1 MLSWVAPIIVF
12 GVVVFVH
19 ELGHFLA
26 AKWVGVYAPRFS
38 IGFGPALWRKRW
50 GETEYVLA
58 ALPLGGYVRMASRLD
73 EESAFLEGGS
83 ETKPAAAVPETG
95 GNAAG
100 TIVGE
105 SEIEPRPDDWDPEA
119 LVPFGPKPVPEHR
132 WFESKSLPQRL
143 LIMFAGVAMNVLLA
157 LVIMIGLF
165 ATLGRGV
172 TNTRVLGGVSEL
184 PGTASLRTVLS
195 PGDTILSVNGEE
207 ITNWES
213 VTRAVGTA
221 KGDVLTIVTHRDT
234 VTIPH
239 GGEGQPRRE
248 YIAQALEPMIPPVTD
263 TVMPGGAAARAG
275 LVKGDSVVV
284 AGGDS
289 IVSWTQLVERIQG
302 SPGKALELVVARG
315 DERVPIVVVPE
326 ADTVTLPG
334 TSSSRVIGRIGV
346 GQRDIRTRIATSPAQ
361 AVGAGWNA
369 TWGMVGLVI
378 DAVHQLVTARASVK
392 ELGGPIAIAEASV
405 TAARRGVQGLLEL
418 LAFISVNLAVMNLLP
433 IPILDGGQII
443 MNIVESARGRAFSMR
458 TREYILRVGLV
469 AIGLLFVLVM
479 FNDIKRTVERLIN

>member
-1 MLSWVAPIIVF
+1 MLSWLAPLIVF
-12 GVVVFVH
+12 GLVVFVH

-26 AKWVGVYAPRFS
+26 AKMVGVYAPRFS

-83 ETKPAAAVPETG
+83 EASRSVPETTG
-95 GNAAG
+95 ANAAG
-100 TIVGE
+100 TIVPD
-105 SEIEPRPDDWDPEA
+105 SDPEPRPDDWDPEA

-157 LVIMIGLF
+157 LVIMIGMF
-165 ATLGRGV
+165 AVLGRGV
-172 TNTRVLGGVSEL
+172 TNTRVLGGVAEL
-184 PGTASLRTVLS
+184 PGTEPLRAMLA
-195 PGDTILSVNGEE
+195 PGDTIVSVNGTD
-207 ITNWES
+207 ITTWES

-221 KGDVLTIVTHRDT
+221 RGDVMTIVTHRDT
-234 VTIPH
+234 VVIPH
-239 GGEGQPRRE
+239 GGDGQPRRE
-248 YIAQALEPMIPPVTD
+248 YIAAALQPMIPPVFD
-263 TVMPGGAAARAG
+263 TITPNDAASRAG
-275 LVKGDSVVV
+275 IQKGDSVIL

-289 IVSWTQLVERIQG
+289 VRTWTELVKRIQD
-302 SPGKALELVVARG
+302 SPGQPLELLVGRGGEAVALTVIP
-315 DERVPIVVVPE
+315 DSN
-326 ADTVTLPG
+326 TVTLPG
-334 TSSSRVIGRIGV
+334 TGSSRVIGRIGV
-346 GQRDIRTRIATSPAQ
+346 GPRDIQTRIPTSPIQ
-361 AVGAGWNA
+361 AAGAGWNA

-378 DAVHQLVTARASVK
+378 DAVHQLLTARASVK

-405 TAARRGVQGLLEL
+405 NAAQRGMRGVLEL
-418 LAFISVNLAVMNLLP
+418 VAFISVNLAVMNLLP

-443 MNIVESARGRAFSMR
+443 LNIVESARGRAFSLR

>member
-1 MLSWVAPIIVF
+1 MLTWLAPLIVF
-12 GVVVFVH
+12 GLVVFVH

-26 AKWVGVYAPRFS
+26 AKYVGVYAPRFS

-50 GETEYVLA
+50 GETEYVIA

-83 ETKPAAAVPETG
+83 EKSATASPETTG

-105 SEIEPRPDDWDPEA
+105 DTIEPRPDDWDPEA

-165 ATLGRGV
+165 AVLGRGV
-172 TNTRVLGGVSEL
+172 TNTRVLGGIREL
-184 PGTASLRTVLS
+184 PGVAPIREQLA
-195 PGDTILSVNGEE
+195 PGDTILAVNGTP
-207 ITNWES
+207 ITTWES
-213 VTRAVGTA
+213 LQSAVGRA
-221 KGDVLTIVTHRDT
+221 KGDVMTIVTHRDT
-234 VTIPH
+234 VTIAH

-248 YIAQALEPMIPPVTD
+248 FIAQALEPMISPVLD
-263 TVMPGGAAARAG
+263 TIMPGGAAERAG
-275 LVKGDSVVV
+275 LRKGDSVVV

-289 IVSWTQLVERIQG
+289 IRTWTQLVSRIQG
-302 SPGKALELVVARG
+302 SPGQPLELHIWRDQATTGVT
-315 DERVPIVVVPE
+315 VVP
-326 ADTVTLPG
+326 DSGTVTLPG
-334 TSSSRVIGRIGV
+334 ANSSQVIGRIGV
-346 GQRDIRTRIATSPAQ
+346 GPRDNRTRIPTSPLQ

-443 MNIVESARGRAFSMR
+443 MNIVESARGRAFSLR

>member
-83 ETKPAAAVPETG
+83 ELRTHVPETG

-100 TIVGE
+100 TIVPD
-105 SEIEPRPDDWDPEA
+105 SDPEPRPADWDPEA

-143 LIMFAGVAMNVLLA
+143 LIMIAGVTMNVLLA

-165 ATLGRGV
+165 ASLGRAV
-172 TNTRVLGGVSEL
+172 TNTRVLGGVAVL
-184 PGTASLRTVLS
+184 PGTASLRNVLAA
-195 PGDTILSVNGEE
+195 GDTIISVNGEA

-239 GGEGQPRRE
+239 GGDGQPRRE
-248 YIAQALEPMIPPVTD
+248 YIAQALQPMIPAVLD

-275 LVKGDSVVV
+275 VAKGDSVIA

-289 IVSWTQLVERIQG
+289 IRSWSHLVASIEG
-302 SPGKALELVVARG
+302 SPGEPLELLVARG
-315 DERVPIVVVPE
+315 DTALAIEVVPQ

-334 TSSSRVIGRIGV
+334 TSSSRVVGRIGV
-346 GQRDIRTRIATSPAQ
+346 GPRDIRTRIATSPAQ
-361 AVGAGWNA
+361 AIGAGWNA

-405 TAARRGVQGLLEL
+405 TAAQRGFQGLLEL

-433 IPILDGGQII
+433 IPILDGGQIV
-443 MNIVESARGRAFSMR
+443 MNIVESARGRAFSLR